1 MSDAWE
7 EIQAI
12 KSKRNSLRERLEKRK
27 KERQDILSS
36 SLNTT
41 DPTSSSSTL
50 TKSSALDYSS
60 SSSISSP
67 AAVSSEI
74 ELNETVEPA
83 LDTVK
88 IDPELEEGLL
98 KVLCEV
104 SLQIPASSLEITAT
118 LNTRASHHA
127 VCNLLQ
133 KFATQK
139 LITYVFGI
147 LLNLERIAYYKKQK
161 NTTVDYKSYNL
172 M

>member
-27 KERQDILSS
+27 KERQDILGS
-36 SLNTT
+36 SLTT
-41 DPTSSSSTL
+41 ADPTSSVSTL
-50 TKSSALDYSS
+50 SKPNVHDYNS

-67 AAVSSEI
+67 AAASLEI
-74 ELNETVEPA
+74 DCLEQVETN

-88 IDPELEEGLL
+88 NDPELETGLL
-98 KVLCEV
+98 KSLCEV
-104 SLQIPASSLEITAT
+104 SLTLPASSLEITSALKT
-118 LNTRASHHA
+118 SLNRAASHNA

-139 LITYVFGI
+139 LIT
-147 LLNLERIAYYKKQK
+147 
-161 NTTVDYKSYNL
+161 
-172 M
+172 